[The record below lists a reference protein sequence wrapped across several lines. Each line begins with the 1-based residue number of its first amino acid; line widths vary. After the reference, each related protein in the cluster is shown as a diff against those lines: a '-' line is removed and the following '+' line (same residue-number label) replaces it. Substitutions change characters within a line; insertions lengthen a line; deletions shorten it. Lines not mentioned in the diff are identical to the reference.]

1 MPALP
6 PPLPSPSSGR
16 APVERARLVQ
26 SLRMLTP
33 SVSRSAC
40 GSVPANRRG
49 EIRRALRL
57 GCRVRR
63 ADGLRLVGDRALDL
77 SPQGVLVLSDDRLD
91 PGTELL
97 VSFIS
102 SDFPIWFD
110 TRATVARVVE
120 GRRPRDYGRAIALRF
135 ESLPAVSRLILRGHL
150 RKIPPT
156 LPQREPPPDL
166 LARRGPD
173 YARMIREICADR

>member
-1 MPALP
+1 
-6 PPLPSPSSGR
+6 
-16 APVERARLVQ
+16 
-26 SLRMLTP
+26 MLTP
-33 SVSRSAC
+33 SISRAAC
-40 GSVPANRRG
+40 GSVPSNRRG

-63 ADGLRLVGDRALDL
+63 PGDLRLVGDRALDL
-77 SPQGVLVLSDDRLD
+77 SPQGVLVLSDENLD
-91 PGTELL
+91 PGAEVL
-97 VSFIS
+97 VSFIT

-110 TRATVARVVE
+110 TLATVARIVE
-120 GRRPRDYGRAIALRF
+120 GRRPRDGGRALGLRF

-173 YARMIREICADR
+173 YARMIREICAST